1 MKREKRTTTNFVKR
15 VKEDDQDQEKMNY
28 NAIQVSLYKE
38 LNKLRKD
45 PRSYIPLIQQEMNTI
60 KKNNVLR
67 KKDSNL
73 QIQTLEGKAAYED
86 AILFL
91 EKQEPVQPLTKEI
104 RLSYAAADLVK
115 DIGERGVVTHQ
126 DKDGLFV
133 SERIEKYCEWDF
145 CANEVI
151 EVSSKNAQDILVSLL
166 VDDGIRDRLDRRPLF
181 QHIYNYVG
189 VACGPHSEYEIVTV
203 LVFAGGIRQKGT
215 LFYQLGS
222 EYELRDFD
230 NQYRNNEKN
239 AYLINDPDAP
249 DNTTGLRVVRTKKY
263 LGNKKIIVTKKF
275 YKLDDGTE
283 HVVELEEF

>member
-1 MKREKRTTTNFVKR
+1 MKKEKRTTTNFVKR
-15 VKEDDQDQEKMNY
+15 VKEDDQDQEKVNY

-45 PRSYIPLIQQEMNTI
+45 PRSYIPLIEAEMNTI
-60 KKNNVLR
+60 KKNNVL
-67 KKDSNL
+67 KKKGSNL
-73 QIQTLEGKAAYED
+73 QIQTLEGRAAYED

-91 EKQEPVQPLTKEI
+91 EQQEPVQPLTKEI

-166 VDDGIRDRLDRRPLF
+166 VDDGIRDRLDRRALF

-189 VACGPHSEYEIVTV
+189 IACGPHSEYEIVTV

-222 EYELRDFD
+222 DYELRDFD
-230 NQYRNNEKN
+230 SQYRNNEKN

-263 LGNKKIIVTKKF
+263 LGNRKIIVTKKF